1 MIIRKAKKEDLKQ
14 LGKMVFDLDMGI
26 SKIDFWKKDEKIL
39 KKNIKSIVLKNFKNP
54 KKIILVAEEK
64 NRTMGYITGS
74 IKVQNPI
81 FKIKK
86 IGFIND
92 VYIIKKFR
100 KQGLGKKLMKEL
112 IKYFK
117 RQKIKVCQLSVLSN
131 NLPALKLYQSLG
143 FKENR
148 KKLVKRI

>member
-1 MIIRKAKKEDLKQ
+1 MNIRQAKKEDLKKIE
-14 LGKMVFDLDMGI
+14 KMVFDLDMGI
-26 SKIDFWKKDEKIL
+26 SKIDFWKKDEKIV
-39 KKNIKSIVLKNFKNP
+39 KKNIKSSVLKSFKNP

-64 NRTMGYITGS
+64 NKIIGYIAGT
-74 IKVQNPI
+74 IKNQNPI

-100 KQGLGKKLMKEL
+100 KKGLGKRLMKEL
-112 IKYFK
+112 IKFFK
-117 RQKIKVCQLSVLSN
+117 SQKIKVCQLSVLSN
-131 NLPALKLYQSLG
+131 NLPAIKLYQSLG

-148 KKLVKRI
+148 KKLVKKL